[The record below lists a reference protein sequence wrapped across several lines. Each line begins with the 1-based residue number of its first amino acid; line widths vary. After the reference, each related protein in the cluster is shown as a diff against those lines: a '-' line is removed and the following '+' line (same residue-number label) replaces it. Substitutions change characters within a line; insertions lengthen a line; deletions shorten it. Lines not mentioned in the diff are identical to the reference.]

1 MPVQRCHRVPAVR
14 TGRLAL
20 SNMKPLNSTLVLF
33 LCAMNSFVVLVV
45 RVDDLLYLV
54 LRAQEDTAPVV
65 NVFRNHLQKTLHL
78 GVHCQTAC
86 VLKEHSHGS
95 TLVEDTQ
102 LALAALGIS
111 RVGENTAVEESPVGI
126 GHHATNITRAVG
138 LLALAG
144 VLQRVEV
151 LVHPVIPVHA
161 VTLVDR
167 VDGPLGRKL
176 HVGVCQDEL
185 TQRVLHGEAVDT
197 TVAHGDHQLCGGT
210 VHGEAG
216 GHHLR
221 AGAEKVLGSDLVV
234 GTKDLIGKLED
245 SEDGTNRNASVKVG
259 GTVNRVADHGI
270 AGVGV
275 LVEDNGLLLFLGN
288 KDTALAGALHGGDKN
303 IIADDVKLL
312 LIIASRVRGTSQ
324 TGQVNQ
330 GSATNVVGN
339 RLECELKSVAE

>member
-1 MPVQRCHRVPAVR
+1 MPVQRCHQVPAVR
-14 TGRLAL
+14 TDWLAL

-54 LRAQEDTAPVV
+54 LRAQEHTAPVV

-78 GVHCQTAC
+78 GVHCQTTC
-86 VLKEHSHGS
+86 VLEKHSHGG

-111 RVGENTAVEESPVGI
+111 RVGEHTTVEESPVGI
-126 GHHATNITRAVG
+126 GHHATNITRAVR
-138 LLALAG
+138 LLAVTG

-167 VDGPLGRKL
+167 VDGPLGGKL
-176 HVGVCQDEL
+176 HVGVCQDEF
-185 TQRVLHGEAVDT
+185 TQGVLHGEAIDT
-197 TVAHGDHQLCGGT
+197 AVAHGDHQLCGGT
-210 VHGEAG
+210 VHGEARG
-216 GHHLR
+216 NHLR
-221 AGAEKVLGSDLVV
+221 AGAKEVLSSDLVV
-234 GTKDLIGKLED
+234 GTEDLIGKLED

-270 AGVGV
+270 AGIGV
-275 LVEDNGLLLFLGN
+275 LVEDDSLFLLLGN
-288 KDTALAGALHGGDKN
+288 KDTALAGALHGGN
-303 IIADDVKLL
+303 EYVIADDVKLL
-312 LIIASRVRGTSQ
+312 LIVASRV
-324 TGQVNQ
+324 
-330 GSATNVVGN
+330 
-339 RLECELKSVAE
+339 